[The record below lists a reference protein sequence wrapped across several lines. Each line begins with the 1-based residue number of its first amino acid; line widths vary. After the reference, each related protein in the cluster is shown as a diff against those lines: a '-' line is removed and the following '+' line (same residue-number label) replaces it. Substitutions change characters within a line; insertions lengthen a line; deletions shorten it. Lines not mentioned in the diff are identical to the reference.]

1 MACRGCEYCPL
12 TAGVVKAG
20 EVGVGALRDVEHLG
34 TAEAGHLEDKILFI
48 KSRISQLPEA
58 LAFEGGCRRNPR
70 WQNQ

>member
-1 MACRGCEYCPL
+1 M
-12 TAGVVKAG
+12 KAG
-20 EVGVGALRDVEHLG
+20 EVRDGTLRDVEHLG

-48 KSRISQLPEA
+48 QSRISDIPEA

>member
-20 EVGVGALRDVEHLG
+20 EVRVGTLLGVEHLG
-34 TAEAGHLEDKILFI
+34 TAEAGHLGDRILFI
-48 KSRISQLPEA
+48 RSRISQLPEA
-58 LAFEGGCRRNPR
+58 LAFEGGCRRNLR